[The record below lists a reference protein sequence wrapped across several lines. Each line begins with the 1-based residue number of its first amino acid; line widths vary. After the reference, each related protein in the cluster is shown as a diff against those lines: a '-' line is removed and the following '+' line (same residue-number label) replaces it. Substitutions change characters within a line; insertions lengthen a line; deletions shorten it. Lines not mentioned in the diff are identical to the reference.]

1 MSLPEVK
8 ELAMAQ
14 LGSLFGAENGSDFQ
28 LTDMLSGLS
37 GQGGEPSGGGAWLA
51 H

>member
-8 ELAMAQ
+8 QLAMAQ
-14 LGSLFGAENGSDFQ
+14 LGSLFAGENGTDFQ

-37 GQGGEPSGGGAWLA
+37 GQGGGGAWLA